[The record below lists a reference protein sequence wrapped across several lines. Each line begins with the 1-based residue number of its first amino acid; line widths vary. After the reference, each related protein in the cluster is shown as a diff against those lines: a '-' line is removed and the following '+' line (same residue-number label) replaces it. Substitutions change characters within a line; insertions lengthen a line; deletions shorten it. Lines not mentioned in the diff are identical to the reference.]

1 MIYLDNSATTFPKP
15 DSVHQAINNALR
27 EYGAN
32 PGRGGHRM
40 AMRASEE
47 IFKTRTAAAE
57 FFNADVENV
66 VFTSGCTA
74 SLNTVISG
82 VLKPGD
88 HVVVSALEHN
98 AVMRPLKNLEKIGV
112 TCTEATVFPKEND
125 KTVDAFRKA
134 INAKTR
140 MIICTHASNVWGI
153 RLPIERIA
161 ALAHEYG
168 ILFCVDAAQSGGI
181 LPIDVK
187 NTGIDYVCLAGHKGL
202 YSLMGVGM
210 LIVNSKTIP
219 EPLIFGGTGSN
230 SHLAE
235 QPKDL
240 PDRFEAGTLNF
251 AGIVGLNAGMNFIK
265 RRGRENILRHETE
278 LMLRLHKQLSAIPY
292 VKLYLPP
299 PTADYFVP
307 LLSFNIEGI
316 DSETVAQYLDK
327 HGIAVRAGLH
337 CAPAA
342 HRFMNT
348 EESGVVRISPSA
360 FTRPNEI
367 NIVTQTIRRG
377 FAENFGRTSHSAIL

>member
-15 DSVHQAINNALR
+15 DSVNRAVNNALR

-47 IFKTRTAAAE
+47 IFKTRTMAAE

-66 VFTSGCTA
+66 IFTSGCTA

-82 VLKPGD
+82 VLKADD

-112 TCTEATVFPKEND
+112 TYTEAAVFPKEND
-125 KTVDAFRKA
+125 KTLDAFRNA

-168 ILFCVDAAQSGGI
+168 LLFCVDAAQSGGI
-181 LPIDVK
+181 FPIDVK
-187 NTGIDYVCLAGHKGL
+187 NTGIDYLCLAGHKGL
-202 YSLMGVGM
+202 YSSMGVGM
-210 LIVNSKTIP
+210 LIVNSQTIP

-230 SHLAE
+230 SYLAE
-235 QPKDL
+235 QPKEL

-251 AGIVGLNAGMNFIK
+251 AGIVGLNAGMKFIK
-265 RRGRENILRHETE
+265 RHGQDNILRHETE

-292 VKLYLPP
+292 VKLYLSP
-299 PTADYFVP
+299 PTSDYFAP
-307 LLSFNIEGI
+307 LLSFNIEGV

-327 HGIAVRAGLH
+327 NGIAVRAGLH
-337 CAPAA
+337 CTPAA
-342 HRFMNT
+342 HRFMHT
-348 EESGVVRISPSA
+348 EDIGVVRISPSF
-360 FTRPNEI
+360 FTKREEI
-367 NIVTQTIRRG
+367 DFLAQTIRKWS
-377 FAENFGRTSHSAIL
+377 FSHSTKIIV

>member
-15 DSVHQAINNALR
+15 DSVNRAINNALR

-32 PGRGGHRM
+32 PGRGGYRM

-47 IFKTRTAAAE
+47 IFKTRTTAAE
-57 FFNADVENV
+57 FFNADIENV
-66 VFTSGCTA
+66 IFTSGCTA

-82 VLKPGD
+82 VLKTGD

-112 TCTEATVFPKEND
+112 TYTVADVFPEEND
-125 KTVDAFRKA
+125 KTLNAFRKA

-168 ILFCVDAAQSGGI
+168 ILFCVDAAQSGGL

-187 NTGIDYVCLAGHKGL
+187 NTGIDYLCLAGHKGL
-202 YSLMGVGM
+202 YSSMGVGM
-210 LIVNSKTIP
+210 LIINSQTIP
-219 EPLIFGGTGSN
+219 EPLIFGGTGTN

-235 QPKDL
+235 QPKEL
-240 PDRFEAGTLNF
+240 PERFEAGTLNF
-251 AGIVGLNAGMNFIK
+251 AGIVGLNAGMRFITQ
-265 RRGRENILRHETE
+265 RGQVNILRHETE
-278 LMLRLHKQLSAIPY
+278 LMQRLHKQLSSISK
-292 VKLYLPP
+292 VQLYLPP
-299 PTADYFVP
+299 PTIDYFVP
-307 LLSFNIEGI
+307 IISFNIEGM
-316 DSETVAQYLDK
+316 DSETVARYLDK
-327 HGIAVRAGLH
+327 KGIAARAGLH

-342 HRFMNT
+342 HRFMHT
-348 EESGVVRISPSA
+348 EDRGTVRISPSV
-360 FTRPNEI
+360 FTRREDI
-367 NIVTQTIRRG
+367 DYLRKCLLYH
-377 FAENFGRTSHSAIL
+377 F